1 MPRPAKFSERRI
13 LSAAARIV
21 SQQGPAGATMA
32 SIGQAIGA
40 PSGSL
45 YHRFQT
51 RDMLLGRLWLQKAAI
66 FQNAFEASLAHADVM
81 IAAREAALSLPRT
94 VRADLEGARIML
106 LHRRE
111 DFLSGAWPREMAS
124 EAERLGAQVSRVLRD
139 LTRRLFGDTSAAHR
153 RTTTFAVVDV
163 PFAAVRRP
171 VAANEPPAAE
181 IDEMIITAL
190 NAILAGARHG

>member
-1 MPRPAKFSERRI
+1 
-13 LSAAARIV
+13 
-21 SQQGPAGATMA
+21 MA

-51 RDMLLGRLWLQKAAI
+51 RDMLLGRLWLQKAAL
-66 FQNAFEASLAHADVM
+66 FQDAFEASLAQPDPMV
-81 IAAREAALSLPRT
+81 AAREAALSFTRT

-139 LTRRLFGDTSAAHR
+139 LTRRLFGDTEASHL
-153 RTTTFAVVDV
+153 RTTTFAVIDI

-171 VAANEPPAAE
+171 VAANKPPAPE
-181 IDEMIITAL
+181 IDDMIVTAM